1 MSDQILKKLRLKR
14 PNIEKDEAAQE
25 MRRQTK
31 LLICVTKLCRGWPQD
46 KKCSGNHLA
55 CKV

>member
-1 MSDQILKKLRLKR
+1 MSDQILKRLSLLQ

-25 MRRQTK
+25 MKRQTK
-31 LLICVTKLCRGWPQD
+31 LLNCVTKLCRGWPQD
-46 KKCSGNHLA
+46 KKYSGNHLA